1 MINLLE
7 KIHNVLQSCH
17 PDNKKTIKLDYY
29 ELSKIYSALKA
40 QELYS
45 VSMEK
50 CLMDGFDKMD
60 NIIPIELPSNNEYKK
75 QAEESN
81 KKIKSEPNYMNELL
95 KKYGRNK

>member
-1 MINLLE
+1 MNQLLI
-7 KIHNVLQSCH
+7 KIKSVLDVCH
-17 PDNKKTIKLDYY
+17 PDNKKTIELDYY

-45 VSMEK
+45 ASMEK

-60 NIIPIELPSNNEYKK
+60 NIIPIDLPSSDEYKN
-75 QAEESN
+75 QTEESN